1 MATKMNA
8 EIAKRVKALGIK
20 AADEESARKQLLAIL
35 TKNEIEGMEEEDT
48 MTLIEVAESFVENKE
63 QVEEEPE
70 NNVVVESEEELDELA
85 QEAEAEDASDEKDEP
100 EDNAEEG
107 GDEFDSMDR
116 AALKRYIKAHE
127 LEISVKKS
135 TPDDEI
141 RAAIRAAIEEPAQEE
156 EKPVEKPAKKE
167 KKAKAEK
174 KGKAEKKEVG
184 KRSAKLDPQHNEE
197 DRKYFDALHELFPED
212 KYAYDWLS
220 NAGVTVKHRGKNSLK
235 AVFKIKSCSLAEDGT
250 IKCNLYFTSLK
261 KNFEVLENME
271 LDVKKN
277 WSGAPFLK
285 GITMDDAI
293 EFLKELKEECVK
305 DVEKSD
311 KRLGENRAKMEE
323 GLKKSDKK
331 KSKK

>member
-63 QVEEEPE
+63 QVEEESE
-70 NNVVVESEEELDELA
+70 NNVVGESEEELDELA
-85 QEAEAEDASDEKDEP
+85 QEAEAEGASDDEEDEP
-100 EDNAEEG
+100 EDNDEEG

-116 AALKRYIKAHE
+116 DELKRYIKAHE

-141 RAAIRAAIEEPAQEE
+141 RAAIRAAIAEPAQEE
-156 EKPVEKPAKKE
+156 EKPVEKPAKNE
-167 KKAKAEK
+167 KKAKAD
-174 KGKAEKKEVG
+174 KKEGG

-235 AVFKIKSCSLAEDGT
+235 AVFKIKSCSLASDGT

-285 GITMDDAI
+285 GITMYDAI

>member
-70 NNVVVESEEELDELA
+70 NNVVGESEEELDELA
-85 QEAEAEDASDEKDEP
+85 QEAEAEGASDDEEDEP
-100 EDNAEEG
+100 EDNTEES

-116 AALKRYIKAHE
+116 AELKRYIKAHE

-141 RAAIRAAIEEPAQEE
+141 RVAMRAAIAEPVQEE
-156 EKPVEKPAKKE
+156 EKPAKKE
-167 KKAKAEK
+167 KKAKS
-174 KGKAEKKEVG
+174 EKKEGG

-220 NAGVTVKHRGKNSLK
+220 NAGVTVKHRGKNSMK
-235 AVFKIKSCSLAEDGT
+235 AVFKIKSCSLAADGT

>member
-63 QVEEEPE
+63 EVTEEESE
-70 NNVVVESEEELDELA
+70 NNAVGNETEEELDNLA
-85 QEAEAEDASDEKDEP
+85 KEAEAEDASEDEEEDEP
-100 EDNAEEG
+100 EEEETEE
-107 GDEFDSMDR
+107 GDEFDAMDR
-116 AALKRYIKAHE
+116 TELKRYIKTHE
-127 LEISVKKS
+127 LDIIVKKS
-135 TPDDEI
+135 TSDDEI
-141 RAAIRAAIEEPAQEE
+141 CNAIRAAVSKLEQEE
-156 EKPVEKPAKKE
+156 EKLAEKPAKKE

-174 KGKAEKKEVG
+174 KEDG
-184 KRSAKLDPQHNEE
+184 KRSAKLDPQNNKE
-197 DRKYFDALHELFPED
+197 DRKYFVALHELYPED

-220 NAGVTVKHRGKNSLK
+220 NAGVTVKYRGKNSLK
-235 AVFKIKSCSLAEDGT
+235 AVFKIKSCSLSADGS

-271 LDVKKN
+271 LDVEKN

-285 GITMDDAI
+285 GITMDEALKL
-293 EFLKELKEECVK
+293 LKELKEECVK
-305 DVEKSD
+305 DVEKFD

-323 GLKKSDKK
+323 GLEKFDKK

>member
-8 EIAKRVKALGIK
+8 EIAKRVKSLGIK

-70 NNVVVESEEELDELA
+70 NNVGGESEEELDKLA
-85 QEAEAEDASDEKDEP
+85 QEAEAEGASDDKENEP

-116 AALKRYIKAHE
+116 AELKRYIKAHE

-156 EKPVEKPAKKE
+156 EKPAEKPSKKE
-167 KKAKAEK
+167 KKAKAD
-174 KGKAEKKEVG
+174 KKEGG

-235 AVFKIKSCSLAEDGT
+235 AVFKIKSCSLAADGT

-261 KNFEVLENME
+261 KNFEVFENME

-323 GLKKSDKK
+323 GLKNSDKK

>member
-8 EIAKRVKALGIK
+8 EIAKRVKVLGIK
-20 AADEESARKQLLAIL
+20 ASDEESARKQLLAIL

-70 NNVVVESEEELDELA
+70 NNVGVESEEELDELS
-85 QEAEAEDASDEKDEP
+85 QEAEAEGASDDEEDEP

-116 AALKRYIKAHE
+116 AELKRYIKAHE

-156 EKPVEKPAKKE
+156 EKPAEKPSKKE
-167 KKAKAEK
+167 KKAKAD
-174 KGKAEKKEVG
+174 KKEGG

-277 WSGAPFLK
+277 WSGSPFLK

-331 KSKK
+331 KTKK

>member
-1 MATKMNA
+1 METKMNA
-8 EIAKRVKALGIK
+8 EIAKRVKSLGIK

-63 QVEEEPE
+63 QTEEEPD
-70 NNVVVESEEELDELA
+70 NNVGGESEEELDELA
-85 QEAEAEDASDEKDEP
+85 QEAEAEGASDDEEDEP
-100 EDNAEEG
+100 EDDAEEG

-116 AALKRYIKAHE
+116 AELKRYIKTHE

-135 TPDDEI
+135 TSDDEI
-141 RAAIRAAIEEPAQEE
+141 RASIRAAIAEPAQEE
-156 EKPVEKPAKKE
+156 EEPAEKPAKKE

-174 KGKAEKKEVG
+174 KEGG
-184 KRSAKLDPQHNEE
+184 KRSAKLDPLHNEE
-197 DRKYFDALHELFPED
+197 DRKYFAALHELFPED
-212 KYAYDWLS
+212 KYAYDWLY

-235 AVFKIKSCSLAEDGT
+235 AVFKIKSCSLAADGT

>member
-70 NNVVVESEEELDELA
+70 NNVGGESEEELDELA
-85 QEAEAEDASDEKDEP
+85 QEAEAEGASDEKDEP

-107 GDEFDSMDR
+107 SDEFDSMDR
-116 AALKRYIKAHE
+116 AELKRYIKAHE

-141 RAAIRAAIEEPAQEE
+141 RAAIRAAIAEPAQEE
-156 EKPVEKPAKKE
+156 EKPEEKPAKKE

-174 KGKAEKKEVG
+174 KEGG

-235 AVFKIKSCSLAEDGT
+235 AVFKIKSCSLAADGT
-250 IKCNLYFTSLK
+250 IKFNLYFTSLK
-261 KNFEVLENME
+261 KNFEVLESME

-323 GLKKSDKK
+323 DLKKSDKK